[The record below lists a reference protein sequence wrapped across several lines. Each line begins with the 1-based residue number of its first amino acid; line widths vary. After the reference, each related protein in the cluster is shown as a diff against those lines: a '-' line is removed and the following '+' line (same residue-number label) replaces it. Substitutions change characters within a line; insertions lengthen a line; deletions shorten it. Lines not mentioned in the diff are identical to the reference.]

1 MASNLPEEVTDI
13 EQLWSEIRDFE
24 ERLQKL
30 GEIEDDVGLQ
40 YIKVKDLP
48 LAWLFKYMGIVLDQT
63 SLDLN
68 MVVQISNILYMK
80 KLDILLQEY
89 SDEFICRYLEIRFL
103 WHLYQHP
110 KTVGTYVDCLSTTRG
125 FLSLPMNWIYEQ
137 QHPELQQKVPKIQEI
152 FDNIHGFI
160 MKTMSADKSG
170 VVTKDMLERLNKI
183 RLKVGNLPRFNT
195 NEVLNNFYADLDL
208 NRNDFHGNL
217 LKVHHFYFNA
227 IRSGYGNALTTN
239 ISQLFLVDD
248 YEDGSSYL
256 PYYLKGPNVVVA
268 PMTLMRQPFYHWG
281 YDDVYKYSSL
291 GVRFAYVIIEGIFN
305 SFELDDLM
313 QIDLAMIADIQSIH
327 AAYGAYK
334 SLLPDDLKN
343 DEHFMRGTK
352 MIFFLNYSQH
362 YCHTKESREL
372 NSFVAHFP
380 EFSETFDCKLRNFLE
395 ALMSLPTA
403 HQ

>member
-1 MASNLPEEVTDI
+1 MCYDDSMDSVIDLDKPVQSDGFVSLTWDDLISLNASNLPDEVTDI

-68 MVVQISNILYMK
+68 MVVKISNIPYMK
-80 KLDILLQEY
+80 KLDTLLQEY

-103 WHLYQHP
+103 WHLYQRP

-137 QHPELQQKVPKIQEI
+137 QHPELQQEVPKIQEI

-183 RLKVGNLPRFNT
+183 GLKVGNLPRFNT

-227 IRSGYGNALTTN
+227 IRSGHGNALTTN

-256 PYYLKGPNVVVA
+256 PYFSSTIPNTIVT
-268 PMTLMRQPFYHWG
+268 P
-281 YDDVYKYSSL
+281 KSL
-291 GVRFAYVIIEGIFN
+291 GN
-305 SFELDDLM
+305 
-313 QIDLAMIADIQSIH
+313 
-327 AAYGAYK
+327 
-334 SLLPDDLKN
+334 
-343 DEHFMRGTK
+343 
-352 MIFFLNYSQH
+352 
-362 YCHTKESREL
+362 
-372 NSFVAHFP
+372 
-380 EFSETFDCKLRNFLE
+380 
-395 ALMSLPTA
+395 
-403 HQ
+403 